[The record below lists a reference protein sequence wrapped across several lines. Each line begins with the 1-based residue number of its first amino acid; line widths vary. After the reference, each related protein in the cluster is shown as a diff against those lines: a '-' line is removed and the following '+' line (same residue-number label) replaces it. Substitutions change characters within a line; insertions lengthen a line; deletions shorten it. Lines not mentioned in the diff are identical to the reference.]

1 MRKKLGFLV
10 FLVTFIGFEAVYSFS
25 GSASFRVDQ
34 RFFNDDRL
42 GNVNGFSEWWAPEW
56 SASFGL
62 VEIIDRLEWVA
73 GFSFIGNTATACVTD
88 SSGESCVIE
97 NGQQVASED
106 RFKYKIFSFSTG
118 LQWRAW
124 AQEFFFV
131 SPYTQVLAVTRYANV
146 KKKTFAL
153 NETTS
158 VDGVEVA
165 PEVLGGLWVSFFG
178 NAERRASM
186 KDQWNLKDFGMS
198 LHFRYSPAL
207 GYRSGLGSIKN
218 TGGWSFGSGL
228 VVDW

>member
-1 MRKKLGFLV
+1 MRKLSFLILFSV
-10 FLVTFIGFEAVYSFS
+10 FFSFGAAFAFS

-62 VEIIDRLEWVA
+62 VELYERLEWVA
-73 GFSFIGNTATACVTD
+73 GFSFISNTATACVTD
-88 SSGESCVIE
+88 SSGEICVLQ
-97 NGQQVASED
+97 NGQPLASED

-118 LQWRAW
+118 LQYRAW
-124 AQEFFFV
+124 SQDFFFV
-131 SPYTQVLAVTRYANV
+131 SPYTQVLAVSRYANI

-158 VDGVEVA
+158 VDGIEIA
-165 PEVLGGLWVSFFG
+165 PEFLGGLWISFFG
-178 NAERRASM
+178 DPERRETM
-186 KDQWNLKDFGMS
+186 KDQWGLKDFGMT
-198 LHFRYSPAL
+198 LHLRYSPAL

-218 TGGWSFGSGL
+218 TGGWSFGTGL